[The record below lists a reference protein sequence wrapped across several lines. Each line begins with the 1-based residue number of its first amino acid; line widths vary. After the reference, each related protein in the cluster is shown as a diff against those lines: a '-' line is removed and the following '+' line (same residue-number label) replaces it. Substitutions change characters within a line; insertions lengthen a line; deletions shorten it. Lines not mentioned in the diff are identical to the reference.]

1 MPACLS
7 YRTAKPP
14 TQFLDGGC
22 RQVETPAHRLQLG
35 ALRRRE
41 VAEFRQAASGCF
53 HSLPIAPRLDSP
65 RAGNFI
71 SGGRWPACYNRALAH
86 GGAVPILRK
95 ARMR

>member
-1 MPACLS
+1 M
-7 YRTAKPP
+7 TAKRP

-41 VAEFRQAASGCF
+41 VGEFRQAAGGCF
-53 HSLPIAPRLDSP
+53 NSLPVAPRLDS
-65 RAGNFI
+65 AGNFI
-71 SGGRWPACYNRALAH
+71 TGGRWPACYNGALAH
-86 GGAVPILRK
+86 GGAVPISRK